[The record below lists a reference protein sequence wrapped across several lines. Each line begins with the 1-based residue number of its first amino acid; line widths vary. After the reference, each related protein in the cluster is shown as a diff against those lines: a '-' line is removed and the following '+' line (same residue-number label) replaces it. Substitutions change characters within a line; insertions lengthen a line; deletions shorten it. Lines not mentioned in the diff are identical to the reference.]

1 MRAGTWVAIP
11 LTVAFVLAAPLV
23 QPPAILSVLMILFSA
38 LLFLIRGT
46 KSVSISL
53 AALAVLYA
61 PGWLPLFA
69 LLQAVSVVVF
79 AEVAFRAAPPGYHP
93 YLLYLAGAVAGSLLA
108 MLALGQWEP
117 LIGLIG
123 VTVATLLKS
132 ALKNRSD
139 VLMVESLGVAMATWL
154 FMDLAY
160 QVPIRNLAFAAFI
173 AFSFGYF
180 AYRLRV
186 ADLSGLF
193 SGALVGLILIV
204 FADVRWFFVILI
216 FLMVGAAATR
226 YKFDY
231 KTSLGAAESHGGV
244 RGYVNVFSNLL
255 VGTAAAVLFGLAGQ
269 VGSVA
274 GQVMCTAL
282 FIGSVATAAG
292 DTVAGEIGMTTSAPV
307 LITTFEI
314 VPRGTNGG
322 VTLEGELAAC
332 FGSLSVAGAA
342 YLLGMITLPLLGI
355 CTVAGLIGTNIDSL
369 VGATLEDTG
378 YIGNAGT
385 NLIATMGGGLVA
397 LVLLALLL

>member
-1 MRAGTWVAIP
+1 MRAGSWVAIP
-11 LTVAFVLAAPLV
+11 LTIAFVLAAPYL
-23 QPPAILSVLMILFSA
+23 QPPVILSILLILFSA

-46 KSVSISL
+46 KSASISL
-53 AALAVLYA
+53 AVLAILYA

-69 LLQAVSVVVF
+69 LLQAVAIVVF
-79 AEVAFRAAPPGYHP
+79 GEIAYRAARPGLHP
-93 YLLYLAGAVAGSLLA
+93 HFLYFSGAVAGSLLV
-108 MLALGQWEP
+108 MLAMGQFEP
-117 LIGLIG
+117 LVGLIG
-123 VTVATLLKS
+123 VIVAMLIKT

-160 QVPIRNLAFAAFI
+160 QVPLRNLAFAALV
-173 AFSFGYF
+173 AFAFGYV

-193 SGALVGLILIV
+193 SGALIGIITIV
-204 FADVRWFFVILI
+204 FADVWWFFVILAFMI
-216 FLMVGAAATR
+216 VGSVATR
-226 YKFDY
+226 YRFEY

-269 VGSVA
+269 VGSTA

-307 LITTFEI
+307 LITSGEI

-322 VTLEGELAAC
+322 ITLEGEIAAA
-332 FGSLSVAGAA
+332 FGSLAVAAA
-342 YLLGMITLPLLGI
+342 ALAMGVVTLPMLAVG
-355 CTVAGLIGTNIDSL
+355 TFAGFIGTNADSL
-369 VGATLEDTG
+369 VGATLENRG

-385 NLIATMGGGLVA
+385 NLIATLCGGLVA
-397 LVLLALLL
+397 LVFFL

>member
-1 MRAGTWVAIP
+1 V
-11 LTVAFVLAAPLV
+11 
-23 QPPAILSVLMILFSA
+23 
-38 LLFLIRGT
+38 
-46 KSVSISL
+46 
-53 AALAVLYA
+53 
-61 PGWLPLFA
+61 
-69 LLQAVSVVVF
+69 
-79 AEVAFRAAPPGYHP
+79 
-93 YLLYLAGAVAGSLLA
+93 A
-108 MLALGQWEP
+108 ML
-117 LIGLIG
+117 IK
-123 VTVATLLKS
+123 T

-160 QVPIRNLAFAAFI
+160 QVPLRNLAFAALV
-173 AFSFGYF
+173 AFAFGYV

-193 SGALVGLILIV
+193 SGALIGIITIV
-204 FADVRWFFVILI
+204 FADVWWFFVILAFMI
-216 FLMVGAAATR
+216 VGSIATR
-226 YKFDY
+226 YRFEY

-269 VGSVA
+269 VGSTA

-307 LITTFEI
+307 LITTGEI

-322 VTLEGELAAC
+322 ITLEGEIAAAIGSLAVAAAALAMGVVTLPMLAAGT
-332 FGSLSVAGAA
+332 FAGF
-342 YLLGMITLPLLGI
+342 
-355 CTVAGLIGTNIDSL
+355 IGTNVDSL
-369 VGATLEDTG
+369 VGATLENRG

-385 NLIATMGGGLVA
+385 NLIATLCGGLVA
-397 LVLLALLL
+397 LVFFL